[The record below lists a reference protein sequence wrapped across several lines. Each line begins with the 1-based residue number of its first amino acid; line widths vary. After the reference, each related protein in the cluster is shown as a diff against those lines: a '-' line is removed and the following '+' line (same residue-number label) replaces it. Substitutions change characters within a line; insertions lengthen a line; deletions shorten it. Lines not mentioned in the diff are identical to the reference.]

1 MADFEKFSKS
11 ERSART
17 EMETAAKSG
26 TEKKDF
32 QKELYERTG
41 DEKFAKTY
49 KTRGR
54 LYDNIHLSLRTMD
67 IIIVV
72 TCVLIV
78 AAIVVGV
85 LIGQ

>member
-1 MADFEKFSKS
+1 MADFEKLSKS
-11 ERSART
+11 ERNART

-26 TEKKDF
+26 TEKQDF

-54 LYDNIHLSLRTMD
+54 LYDSIHLSLRTMD

>member
-1 MADFEKFSKS
+1 MADFDRFSKS

-26 TEKKDF
+26 TKKKDF

>member
-1 MADFEKFSKS
+1 MADFDRFSKS

-78 AAIVVGV
+78 VAIVVGV

>member
-32 QKELYERTG
+32 QKALYERTG

-54 LYDNIHLSLRTMD
+54 LYDNIHFSLRTMD

>member
-1 MADFEKFSKS
+1 MADFDRFSKS

>member
-1 MADFEKFSKS
+1 MADFDRFSKS

-67 IIIVV
+67 IIIVG

>member
-54 LYDNIHLSLRTMD
+54 LYDSIHVSLRTMD

>member
-1 MADFEKFSKS
+1 MADFEKLSKS

-32 QKELYERTG
+32 QKALYERTG

-54 LYDNIHLSLRTMD
+54 LYDNIHFSLRTMD

>member
-1 MADFEKFSKS
+1 MADFEKLSKS

-26 TEKKDF
+26 MEKKDF